1 MRRTRGF
8 FLAAVEGGIPLVRI
22 MRIRIYI
29 YVDQDQGQDEM
40 IKRKRTRTRTRMSN
54 YYIVPHQV
62 ATPARPL
69 TSWTKK
75 TARARYNI
83 LIKDFLFHKR
93 ITRRDGNLMTRTMAT
108 IGWYILST
116 IQVLTA
122 RFCVFVVYSFVWK
135 GACLFVFYI
144 LSSFLCVARCPPV
157 GLPANLTATV
167 QTSVSAV
174 STDAPTLAEKVTMQ
188 LISFLRPMQL
198 FFCVTM
204 QLWFDVARHPPFLP
218 EYTAQKPQPRTT
230 ATTAGYSYDEPKV
243 SNTILDESVFDD
255 EIYIYPYYA

>member
-1 MRRTRGF
+1 MPHFTRPG
-8 FLAAVEGGIPLVRI
+8 EIDP
-22 MRIRIYI
+22 
-29 YVDQDQGQDEM
+29 YVDQDQGEDEM
-40 IKRKRTRTRTRMSN
+40 IKRILEQEEEQECR
-54 YYIVPHQV
+54 YIVPHQV

-75 TARARYNI
+75 TARARYC

-93 ITRRDGNLMTRTMAT
+93 ITRWDENLMTSMMAT
-108 IGWYILST
+108 IRWYIIST
-116 IQVLTA
+116 IQVSTA
-122 RFCVFVVYSFVWK
+122 KPTWQWLCDCSLLFCLER
-135 GACLFVFYI
+135 CLFI
-144 LSSFLCVARCPPV
+144 CSFFCVARCQPV
-157 GLPANLTATV
+157 GPPANLMATV

-188 LISFLRPMQL
+188 LISFLRLMQL

-204 QLWFDVARHPPFLP
+204 QLWFDVVRHPPFLP

-243 SNTILDESVFDD
+243 SNTILDEAIFADKS
-255 EIYIYPYYA
+255 YIYPYYA